1 MQANARY
8 PRFRRILRCHFG
20 RTRIIRGYTFKR
32 DQRGLRDSRLG
43 LGFEEMA
50 AEDMVAGVNEED
62 YGELWWQE
70 VRGRAK
76 SMIERRW
83 MGYRCLLAG

>member
-1 MQANARY
+1 MC
-8 PRFRRILRCHFG
+8 RRKCKRTLDTPDFDVLRCHFG
-20 RTRIIRGYTFKR
+20 RTRITRGYTFKR

-62 YGELWWQE
+62 YGGLWWQE

-76 SMIERRW
+76 SI
-83 MGYRCLLAG
+83 

>member
-1 MQANARY
+1 
-8 PRFRRILRCHFG
+8 
-20 RTRIIRGYTFKR
+20 
-32 DQRGLRDSRLG
+32 

-70 VRGRAK
+70 VRDLAK